1 MFQYPPL
8 NPLPRPNYTPR
19 VPFCSELPPN
29 APTCTLRCPTVLGCP
44 PSAPFCGKESQTV
57 HNCPVVAYCSFL
69 SQTVSGCRFCF
80 CGFLW
85 PFVASR
91 GLLWPFEVLC
101 GIRVALSQV
110 VPDCPTLSHLVL
122 RAFSVR
128 FKGVP
133 GAAPPQLRELVP
145 FLETRN
151 LRRAQRSLELWRKLE
166 AALIKT
172 PPD

>member
-1 MFQYPPL
+1 MPNCSPL
-8 NPLPRPNYTPR
+8 
-19 VPFCSELPPN
+19 
-29 APTCTLRCPTVLGCP
+29 P

-57 HNCPVVAYCSFL
+57 HNCPLVVAHCSFL

-91 GLLWPFEVLC
+91 GLLWPFEALC

-110 VPDCPTLSHLVL
+110 VPDCPNLSHLVL

-145 FLETRN
+145 FLESRN